1 MLPECLED
9 WVDES
14 NPVRAVDVFVDALE
28 LRDLGFDGVDP
39 AATGRPA
46 YHPSPML
53 KLYIYGYLNRVQ
65 SSRRLEREAG
75 RNLEVMWLTGRL
87 VPDHKT
93 IADFRK
99 DNGPAI
105 KKVCAQFVELCRKM
119 GLLAKA
125 SVAIDGSKFK
135 AVNSRDNNFT
145 QGKIQ
150 RRQKQIEESVA
161 RYMSQ
166 LDTADRQTAAGEEPS
181 ETVLLTKTRLKEKLA
196 KLEEEV
202 KRLAAIEKALLA
214 SPDKQISLTD
224 PDCRS
229 MATSGRGSGMVAYN
243 VQSAVDTTNHL
254 IVAHEVTNIGTDRS
268 QLATMA
274 QAAKAALRS
283 DNLDVVADRGYFKGE
298 EILACEQ
305 AGVAVTLPKPQ
316 TSGAKSAGRFGKPDF
331 VYLAKDDVYRC
342 PAGEKLAHHFT
353 ADEDGQK
360 MRIYLTKA
368 CRTCPFKDQCTTSN
382 ERRIKRWESILAL
395 AAQPVDA
402 QTNWPDKPVKLV
414 VGFTPGSATD
424 VTGTHVRPEVRR
436 GVGPAGDR
444 RQRRRQLGR
453 DRHRQGRQGGARRL
467 HADVGGQ
474 CRDHHP
480 AVAAAAAVRSGEGFR
495 AHLDHPGDAE
505 HHLREQRPA
514 GEVAGR
520 ADRLR
525 QGQSRQALLRH
536 ARRGHAAAR
545 GGRAALPAGRHQDG
559 AHPLSRRQ
567 PHRHDERHRAGR
579 HPERR
584 RGNAVRARRP
594 GARASP

>member
-1 MLPECLED
+1 MIPARLRGDQMKRFVEGTDRGQNTLFPECLQAWICED
-9 WVDES
+9 
-14 NPVRAVDVFVDALE
+14 NPVRVIDVFVDELDLAE
-28 LRDLGFDGVDP
+28 LRFSGIDP
-39 AATGRPA
+39 EATGRPS
-46 YHPSPML
+46 YHPSVLL

-75 RNLEVMWLTGRL
+75 RNVEVMWLTGRL

-99 DNGPAI
+99 DNDPAI
-105 KKVCAQFVELCRKM
+105 RKVCARFVELCRKM

-166 LDTADRQTAAGEEPS
+166 LDTADRQTAAGEDPS
-181 ETVLLTKTRLKEKLA
+181 ETVLLIKTRLKEKLA

-214 SPDKQISLTD
+214 SADKQISLTD
-224 PDCRS
+224 PDCLS

-254 IVAHEVTNIGTDRS
+254 IVAHEVTNVGTDRS

-331 VYLAKDDVYRC
+331 VYLARTMSIAAR
-342 PAGEKLAHHFT
+342 PARSWH
-353 ADEDGQK
+353 
-360 MRIYLTKA
+360 
-368 CRTCPFKDQCTTSN
+368 TTSPLMKMARKC
-382 ERRIKRWESILAL
+382 E
-395 AAQPVDA
+395 
-402 QTNWPDKPVKLV
+402 
-414 VGFTPGSATD
+414 FT
-424 VTGTHVRPEVRR
+424 
-436 GVGPAGDR
+436 
-444 RQRRRQLGR
+444 
-453 DRHRQGRQGGARRL
+453 
-467 HADVGGQ
+467 
-474 CRDHHP
+474 
-480 AVAAAAAVRSGEGFR
+480 
-495 AHLDHPGDAE
+495 
-505 HHLREQRPA
+505 
-514 GEVAGR
+514 
-520 ADRLR
+520 
-525 QGQSRQALLRH
+525 
-536 ARRGHAAAR
+536 
-545 GGRAALPAGRHQDG
+545 
-559 AHPLSRRQ
+559 
-567 PHRHDERHRAGR
+567 
-579 HPERR
+579 
-584 RGNAVRARRP
+584 
-594 GARASP
+594 